1 MNMMQ
6 DKKWLKNKGFN
17 AIYVYLYLF
26 YVILNLYLVIQ
37 VQIGPWIPGRNFV
50 EEN

>member
-17 AIYVYLYLF
+17 SIYVYLYIF
-26 YVILNLYLVIQ
+26 FVILNWYLVIQ
-37 VQIGPWIPGRNFV
+37 VQICPWIPGCNFV
-50 EEN
+50 VEN